1 MTSYL
6 GNPTTRVVPGPL
18 PSPRSLA
25 WWALFLALATPQV
38 QAFSWGPL
46 PAWRAAVR
54 SWQAPK
60 VKQWNTTLPRQK
72 PVPVRRSAR

>member
-6 GNPTTRVVPGPL
+6 GKPSTRVVPRKDL
-18 PSPRSLA
+18 PSA
-25 WWALFLALATPQV
+25 AGIACWALFLALAAPQV

-54 SWQAPK
+54 SWQAPRVK
-60 VKQWNTTLPRQK
+60 VWNATLPRQK
-72 PVPVRRSAR
+72 PVPVRRR